1 MQPKKPLVLL
11 ILDGWGYRE
20 ERESNAILQANTPVM
35 DKLWAEYP
43 HTLISG
49 SGLDVGLP
57 DGQMGNSEVGHVNL
71 GSGRVVY
78 QDFTR
83 ITKAIADGD
92 FFTNPVLVEA
102 TQAAVRHGKA
112 VHLMGLLSPG
122 GVHSHEDH
130 IIAMIDLAKQQG
142 ATEIYLHAFLDGRDT
157 PPRSAEASLQRVEE
171 HFKAIG
177 VGQVASVIGRYYA
190 MDRDKRWDRVQAAYD
205 LLTQGKA
212 EYTATTAVEALKAA
226 YSRDENDEFVKATAV
241 KNASGDVIKMQQ
253 GDSLIFMNF
262 RADRARQFSRAFIDS
277 DFTGFQRDYQPELAS
292 FVMLTEYAADIKAPC
307 AYPPESLDNVL
318 GEWLAKHN
326 KTQLRISETEKYA
339 HVTFFFSGGREDVFN
354 GEQRILV
361 PSPNVATYDLQP
373 EMNSTELTNKLVDAI
388 HSGDFDVIICNYPN
402 GDMVGHT
409 GILSAA
415 IKAVEAVDH
424 CIGRVVEALQQVGGE
439 CLITADHGNAEQM
452 MDPESGQAHTAHTSD
467 PVPLIYVGRPATV
480 TPGGILSDIAPT
492 MLHLMGMPV
501 PDEMTGKILMKTN

>member
-122 GVHSHEDH
+122 GVHSHEEH

-318 GEWLAKHN
+318 GLSLIH
-326 KTQLRISETEKYA
+326 ISEPT
-339 HVTFFFSGGREDVFN
+339 
-354 GEQRILV
+354 
-361 PSPNVATYDLQP
+361 
-373 EMNSTELTNKLVDAI
+373 
-388 HSGDFDVIICNYPN
+388 
-402 GDMVGHT
+402 
-409 GILSAA
+409 
-415 IKAVEAVDH
+415 
-424 CIGRVVEALQQVGGE
+424 
-439 CLITADHGNAEQM
+439 
-452 MDPESGQAHTAHTSD
+452 
-467 PVPLIYVGRPATV
+467 RPY
-480 TPGGILSDIAPT
+480 
-492 MLHLMGMPV
+492 
-501 PDEMTGKILMKTN
+501 

>member
-1 MQPKKPLVLL
+1 MTKHGAMSMQPKKPLVLL

-92 FFTNPVLVEA
+92 FFSNPVLVES

-157 PPRSAEASLQRVEE
+157 PPRSAETSLQRVED

-177 VGQVASVIGRYYA
+177 VGQVASVIGRYFA
-190 MDRDKRWDRVQAAYD
+190 MDRDKRWDRVHAAYD

-212 EYTATTAVEALKAA
+212 LFTATTAVDALKAA
-226 YSRDENDEFVKATAV
+226 YSR
-241 KNASGDVIKMQQ
+241 
-253 GDSLIFMNF
+253 
-262 RADRARQFSRAFIDS
+262 
-277 DFTGFQRDYQPELAS
+277 
-292 FVMLTEYAADIKAPC
+292 
-307 AYPPESLDNVL
+307 
-318 GEWLAKHN
+318 
-326 KTQLRISETEKYA
+326 
-339 HVTFFFSGGREDVFN
+339 
-354 GEQRILV
+354 
-361 PSPNVATYDLQP
+361 
-373 EMNSTELTNKLVDAI
+373 
-388 HSGDFDVIICNYPN
+388 
-402 GDMVGHT
+402 
-409 GILSAA
+409 
-415 IKAVEAVDH
+415 
-424 CIGRVVEALQQVGGE
+424 
-439 CLITADHGNAEQM
+439 
-452 MDPESGQAHTAHTSD
+452 
-467 PVPLIYVGRPATV
+467 
-480 TPGGILSDIAPT
+480 
-492 MLHLMGMPV
+492 
-501 PDEMTGKILMKTN
+501 